1 MLTKNAARR
10 TSIVDSFHEPAL
22 RTQVLVDAVQSSLF
36 FTFPTT
42 FGLNSLTQRPHLDV
56 PFIACPL
63 RFRPPITF
71 RSPRSGE
78 RQDSSARA
86 FTTEKRRLSF
96 LKVRSRRKRRPEN
109 SQRRGCLFF
118 RDRVLFFHFQQ
129 NKMALLKCIRTVRVT
144 QYGRTNPVFPYR
156 ALNPLERNFKTL
168 RIGRERHEQ
177 PELLRARF
185 RGNRHNAD
193 GRDGQ
198 RRRVLLKIEVQEFQ
212 KEFAISR
219 PYGGP

>member
-1 MLTKNAARR
+1 MRTKNGARR

-36 FTFPTT
+36 FTLPAT

-86 FTTEKRRLSF
+86 FTTEKRRFSF
-96 LKVRSRRKRRPEN
+96 LKLNGRRKRRPEN
-109 SQRRGCLFF
+109 SHRSGSLFF
-118 RDRVLFFHFQQ
+118 RD
-129 NKMALLKCIRTVRVT
+129 
-144 QYGRTNPVFPYR
+144 G
-156 ALNPLERNFKTL
+156 
-168 RIGRERHEQ
+168 
-177 PELLRARF
+177 
-185 RGNRHNAD
+185 
-193 GRDGQ
+193 
-198 RRRVLLKIEVQEFQ
+198 
-212 KEFAISR
+212 
-219 PYGGP
+219 